1 MGWKTNASHI
11 IYKKIRVGQF
21 GKFFTKCKKPYH
33 FENSPSRALLQ
44 GKIQGRMDMPLH
56 TLKFFSEIIFIAGFV
71 AQHFHFM
78 MHMKPCTCCLYFVFN
93 RATIAEISFSKQN
106 SSWVTS
112 LSLAIWWCQT
122 YIMINHADG
131 FICLVQ
137 FIQEY
142 VLHNN
147 QLEFG

>member
-1 MGWKTNASHI
+1 
-11 IYKKIRVGQF
+11 
-21 GKFFTKCKKPYH
+21 
-33 FENSPSRALLQ
+33 
-44 GKIQGRMDMPLH
+44 MPLH
-56 TLKFFSEIIFIAGFV
+56 TLNFFSEIIFIAGFV

-78 MHMKPCTCCLYFVFN
+78 MHMKPCNCCLYFVFN
-93 RATIAEISFSKQN
+93 TATIAEISFSKQN

-131 FICLVQ
+131 IVCLVQ

-147 QLEFG
+147 QLEFGLWNGCSPSTRGYKYPPPHSAYSHIAAHKHI